1 MSKIQVVPM
10 PVERQYFCSRDAVK
24 CNLWLERCLRSSLC
38 PGVRGR
44 ETLARMDGLRSDN
57 TNRRWYVCHQPSWGI
72 VWRIAMVGRC
82 RVGLSDTCDAGRAR
96 QGRGEGLVPLPVTAI
111 TLLVVLDRLDIRDT
125 AVCTSRCSARGLVC
139 GRVAAAVLVYDLG
152 AHTGENRRGR
162 RVAQRGAPSAG
173 GAEGRG

>member
-1 MSKIQVVPM
+1 
-10 PVERQYFCSRDAVK
+10 
-24 CNLWLERCLRSSLC
+24 
-38 PGVRGR
+38 
-44 ETLARMDGLRSDN
+44 MDS
-57 TNRRWYVCHQPSWGI
+57 
-72 VWRIAMVGRC
+72 
-82 RVGLSDTCDAGRAR
+82 SDTCDAGRAR